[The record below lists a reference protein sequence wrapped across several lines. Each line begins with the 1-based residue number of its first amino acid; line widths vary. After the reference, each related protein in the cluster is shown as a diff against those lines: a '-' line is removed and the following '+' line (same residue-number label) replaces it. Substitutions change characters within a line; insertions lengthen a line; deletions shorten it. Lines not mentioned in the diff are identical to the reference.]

1 MHEEPSAA
9 CAYGPSRATR
19 AIRLPAPVQGAT
31 RMNETTSKDH
41 GDRARGR
48 LRGLYVGL
56 VVLSVLVALPLT
68 GYLLLPSALEPFHAQ
83 YVEHCAD
90 CHGEDMLGTGIGPS
104 LLGRELAGGDTVDAL
119 RVAIAEGAPGR
130 GMPAWGSQLSAD
142 EISAIAILIG
152 ERRRDFDFL
161 GLLEPG
167 VVDLTTSSFTTEAH
181 DLHVQT
187 VFDGLQAAVFSVAP
201 MPDGSILVTEK
212 AGGLWRISPDGTTR
226 TRIEG
231 VPALLGSAMGFG
243 QLAVGTG
250 WLLEVALHP
259 RYEENGWI
267 YLSHT
272 DRIEGVLPTSM
283 VRLIRGRIVEDQ
295 WVDTDVIWA
304 ADERFYTATPDTA
317 AAGRIAFDD
326 TGHVYLSVGL
336 KSLVPNGGVQ
346 DLDQP
351 YGKIHRV
358 RDDGA
363 IPPDNPFLD
372 TPDALPTT
380 WTYGHRSPQGLEFD
394 PVTGTLWGT
403 EMGPRGGDEINV
415 LQRGDN
421 YGWPL
426 VSRGLE
432 YDGKEIDYG
441 PMFGIEFDPDD
452 LEPPL
457 VDLTP
462 APAVSSFVVYDGE
475 AFPAW
480 QGDLIVGSLRAR
492 ALYRFVFD
500 GRRLVHRELLLRGLA
515 RIRDI
520 EVEQQGTILLLLESR
535 AGSQIVR
542 LVPGAR
548 APEAPAANT
557 ALLPADLPGPGL
569 AQRAPRP

>member
-1 MHEEPSAA
+1 MSDETDSDTPPTAA
-9 CAYGPSRATR
+9 
-19 AIRLPAPVQGAT
+19 PAAP
-31 RMNETTSKDH
+31 
-41 GDRARGR
+41 DRRGMR
-48 LRGLYVGL
+48 RRKWIIVLAVLGL
-56 VVLSVLVALPLT
+56 LVALPMI
-68 GYLLLPSALEPFHAQ
+68 GYQLLPIALEPFNAQ
-83 YVEHCAD
+83 YLEHCAG
-90 CHGEDMLGTGIGPS
+90 CHGEDMLGTEIGPA
-104 LLGRELAGGDTVDAL
+104 LVGRELPGGGTVDEL
-119 RVAIAEGAPGR
+119 RVSITEGAPTL
-130 GMPAWGSQLSAD
+130 GMPAWGGQLSAD
-142 EISAIAILIG
+142 AISSIAILIG
-152 ERRRDFDFL
+152 ERRRDFDFI

-167 VVDLTTSSFTTEAH
+167 AVELPEAAIATDDYVLTVEPVA
-181 DLHVQT
+181 
-187 VFDGLQAAVFSVAP
+187 DGLHPAVFSVAP

-212 AGGLWRISPDGTTR
+212 SGGLWRIAPDGETR

-231 VPALLGSAMGFG
+231 IPALLGSAVGFG
-243 QLAVGTG
+243 QLAVGNG

-259 RYEENGWI
+259 QYEENGWV

-272 DRIEGVLPTSM
+272 DRVEGVLATSM
-283 VRLIRGRIVEDQ
+283 NRLIRGRIVDDQ
-295 WVDTDVIWA
+295 WVDTHVVWA
-304 ADERFYTATPDTA
+304 TDEAFYTAAPDTA

-346 DLDQP
+346 DLAQP
-351 YGKIHRV
+351 YGKIHRM

-372 TPDALPTT
+372 TPGALPTT

-415 LQRGDN
+415 LERGNN

-432 YDGKEIDYG
+432 YDGTKIDYG
-441 PMFGIEFDPDD
+441 PFFGIEFDEND

-480 QGDLIVGSLRAR
+480 KGDLIVGSLRAR

-500 GRRLVHRELLLRGLA
+500 GRRLAHRELLLRGLG
-515 RIRDI
+515 RIRDV
-520 EVEQQGTILLLLESR
+520 EVDHEGRILLLLESR

-542 LVPGAR
+542 L
-548 APEAPAANT
+548 APEEDAAIVMR
-557 ALLPADLPGPGL
+557 PVV
-569 AQRAPRP
+569 AQRG